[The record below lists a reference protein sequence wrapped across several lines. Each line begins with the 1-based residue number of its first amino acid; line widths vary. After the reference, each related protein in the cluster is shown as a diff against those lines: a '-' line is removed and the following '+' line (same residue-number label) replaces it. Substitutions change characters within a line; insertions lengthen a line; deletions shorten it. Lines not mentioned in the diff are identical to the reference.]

1 MSRGP
6 WQSPYDAQVTHI
18 VVNDHL
24 TWVKLP
30 KKKGK
35 TVVLLHGGLSQSSS
49 LLQAL
54 GPRLHNRFEVAA
66 FDRRGHGKTSDTDEP
81 FSYDAMADETIAFI
95 ELLDRRVYLLGHS
108 DGANVAL
115 LVAMRRP
122 DLLRRVAL
130 VGSNFHHDGL
140 VPMNDFT
147 PESEGFAEFAVEFA
161 RNSPDGVEH
170 AAAVVEKSL
179 ALVKTEPNLTLEELR
194 VVSTPVLVMTGDDDV
209 ARLDH
214 SVAMYEALPEAQL
227 AVIPGAS
234 HSVLKE
240 QTKLCMDIIERFFLG
255 PIPPVTRSPLR
266 RAKTD
271 VTP

>member
-1 MSRGP
+1 MP
-6 WQSPYDAQVTHI
+6 I
-18 VVNDHL
+18 VPRIELNDHL

-49 LLQAL
+49 LLQTL
-54 GPRLHNRFEVAA
+54 GPRLHNSFELAA

-81 FSYDAMADETIAFI
+81 FSYDSMADETIAFI
-95 ELLDRRVYLLGHS
+95 ELLDRRVYVLGHS

-115 LVAMRRP
+115 LVALRRP

-161 RNSPDGVEH
+161 RDSPDGVEH

-179 ALVKTEPNLTLEELR
+179 NLVRNEPTLTVDELR
-194 VVSTPVLVMTGDDDV
+194 VVTTPVLVMTGDDDV

-214 SVAMYEALPEAQL
+214 SVAMYEALSEAQF

-234 HSVLKE
+234 HNVLKE
-240 QTKLCMDIIERFFLG
+240 QTKLCLDIIERFFLG

-266 RAKTD
+266 RAASD
-271 VTP
+271 LTP

>member
-1 MSRGP
+1 
-6 WQSPYDAQVTHI
+6 VTRI

-49 LLQAL
+49 MLRAL
-54 GPRLHNRFEVAA
+54 RPGLSKKFEVAA

-108 DGANVAL
+108 DGGNVAL
-115 LVAMRRP
+115 LVALRRP
-122 DLLRRVAL
+122 DLLRRIAL
-130 VGSNFHHDGL
+130 VGANFHHDGL
-140 VPMNDFT
+140 VPMTDFT
-147 PESEGFAEFAVEFA
+147 PESEGFAEFAVGFA
-161 RNSPDGVEH
+161 RDSPDGVEH

-179 ALVKTEPNLTLEELR
+179 ALVKSEPTLTIDELR
-194 VVSTPVLVMTGDDDV
+194 VISTPTLVMSGDDDV

-214 SVAMYEALPEAQL
+214 TVAMYEALHEAQL
-227 AVIPGAS
+227 AIIPGAS

-240 QTKLCMDIIERFFLG
+240 QTNLCLKIIVRFFLG
-255 PIPPVTRSPLR
+255 PIPPETRSPLR
-266 RAKTD
+266 RTKTD
-271 VTP
+271 VAP